1 MTNLLQLGTS
11 NNFEALLFVCL
22 FVCLF
27 GFFCIS
33 CDQSVF
39 RYVTTKTSFPSE
51 PGNEVAT
58 ARATATSKS
67 QYV

>member
-1 MTNLLQLGTS
+1 MTNLLHLGTS
-11 NNFEALLFVCL
+11 NNFEALLF
-22 FVCLF
+22 FVCLV
-27 GFFCIS
+27 FFCIS